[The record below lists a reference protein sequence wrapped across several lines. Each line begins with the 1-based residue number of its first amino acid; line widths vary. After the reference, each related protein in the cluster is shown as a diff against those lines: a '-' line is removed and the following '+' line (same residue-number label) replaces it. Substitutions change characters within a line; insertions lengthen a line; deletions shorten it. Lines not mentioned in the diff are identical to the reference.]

1 MRRADIGVSMGER
14 AVEVARAAADLV
26 LLKDDLSALVSTVAE
41 ARRIYANIRRSFLY
55 LLAFHVPIVSLAV
68 VVPIAGLP
76 LLLQPV
82 HLVWLEFIVHPVSA
96 LIFEPEP
103 GTPDQMKQPPRR
115 GDEPV
120 VCQNSAPRLDDG
132 PAA

>member
-96 LIFEPEP
+96 A
-103 GTPDQMKQPPRR
+103 
-115 GDEPV
+115 

>member
-1 MRRADIGVSMGER
+1 M
-14 AVEVARAAADLV
+14 
-26 LLKDDLSALVSTVAE
+26 SALVSTVAE

-96 LIFEPEP
+96 LNGLADRMDRLRTGMGSKRPHVRCWRAGLDERSF
-103 GTPDQMKQPPRR
+103 TA
-115 GDEPV
+115 GDIVP
-120 VCQNSAPRLDDG
+120 
-132 PAA
+132 